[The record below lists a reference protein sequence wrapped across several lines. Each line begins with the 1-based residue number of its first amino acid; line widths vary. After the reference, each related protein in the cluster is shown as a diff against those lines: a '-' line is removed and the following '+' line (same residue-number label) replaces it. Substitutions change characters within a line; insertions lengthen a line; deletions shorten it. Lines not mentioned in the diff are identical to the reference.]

1 MFRAVPGQPI
11 RVPGRSILM
20 ACTRSE
26 PTFGASRHRETLMAT
41 AAKASI
47 PILISEDR
55 LRAEV
60 IPARVDPG
68 LLTAESLLARLKER
82 GIRIDDDVATRVN
95 RLAEAV
101 RTGERSKNPYLLAQG
116 KVPVDAV
123 GATVELAAAHHDL
136 SEDERA
142 DFYESHILTVNEGDK
157 IGVLTPGS
165 PAVPGVDVYGKPVPG
180 APAINSVEVGENI
193 RVEPDGRTLI
203 AVKAGKVH
211 LARQRVAVL
220 DVVQISGDVD
230 FSTGNVDSPADVLV
244 TGTVRDT
251 FAVKSARSIA
261 IRGAIEGAVVE
272 AAGDVQV
279 SGGIAGRQKAQVVA
293 GGDLATKFCI
303 EASIRA
309 GGNVSISR
317 ECMNSRV
324 HVAGRLLMSRGKLVG
339 GFAYAG
345 QGAEIAVAGNEA
357 ERPTEIAVGLDP
369 EALAEILR
377 MDELLKK
384 KAETCAKIREKVQ
397 PLMAQLK
404 RLTPQQREKATEL
417 LYQAD
422 EIEAEINR
430 HSEQRK
436 TLLTPASATDRPVIT
451 VLSMIYPGVKVI
463 FGDKMA
469 IFRKERKGPIKLE
482 RRLLERVEEICL
494 IERASGSLTIMRSYE
509 FKPEP
514 APAPAAQA
522 PPQAAQA

>member
-1 MFRAVPGQPI
+1 
-11 RVPGRSILM
+11 M
-20 ACTRSE
+20 A
-26 PTFGASRHRETLMAT
+26 P
-41 AAKASI
+41 AAKTSI

-55 LRAEV
+55 LRAEIV
-60 IPARVDPG
+60 PARVDPG
-68 LLTAESLLARLKER
+68 LLTAENLLARLKER
-82 GIRIDDDVATRVN
+82 GIPIDEDVTARVN
-95 RLAEAV
+95 QLTETV
-101 RTGERSKNPYLLAQG
+101 RTGERSKDPYLLAQG
-116 KVPVDAV
+116 KAPVDAI

-142 DFYESHILTVNEGDK
+142 DFYESHILTVNEGEK
-157 IGVLTPGS
+157 IGILIPGS
-165 PAVPGVDVYGKPVPG
+165 PAVAGTDVFGKSIPGP
-180 APAINSVEVGENI
+180 PAINSVEVAENV
-193 RVEPDGRTLI
+193 RLEPDGKTLT
-203 AVKAGKVH
+203 AAKSGKVH
-211 LARQRVAVL
+211 LTRQRISVL

-251 FAVKSARSIA
+251 FAVKSAKSIA
-261 IRGAIEGAVVE
+261 VRGAIEGAAVE

-309 GGNVSISR
+309 AGNVSVSR

-324 HVAGRLLMSRGKLVG
+324 HAGGRLLMPRGKLVG
-339 GFAYAG
+339 GFAYAR
-345 QGAEIAVAGNEA
+345 QGAEIAFAGNEA
-357 ERPTEIAVGLDP
+357 EKPTEVAVGVDP

-430 HSEQRK
+430 HNEQRK
-436 TLLTPASATDRPVIT
+436 TLLAPASAAERPVVT
-451 VLSMIYPGVKVI
+451 VLSMVYPGVKVI

-469 IFRKERKGPIKLE
+469 IFRKERKGPIKIE
-482 RRLLERVEEICL
+482 RRLIERVEEICL

-514 APAPAAQA
+514 TPAPAAQS